1 MLLLAV
7 LDAFIAISED
17 LNFNFPGRT
26 LPEIVFHQGV
36 CWKLAVVEWQLYWGF
51 DSLNHPN
58 YLIFA

>member
-36 CWKLAVVEWQLYWGF
+36 C
-51 DSLNHPN
+51 
-58 YLIFA
+58 

>member
-17 LNFNFPGRT
+17 LNFNFPGGA

-36 CWKLAVVEWQLYWGF
+36 CCNLAVVEWQLY
-51 DSLNHPN
+51 
-58 YLIFA
+58 